1 MNNYDSEL
9 YKTFFEDED
18 KKFKHL
24 VYHYSLIPE
33 RDEKWKQTVIDMIGL
48 DSFRREY
55 ELEKVDIVKE
65 LLEKINNKED
75 GLH

>member
-1 MNNYDSEL
+1 
-9 YKTFFEDED
+9 
-18 KKFKHL
+18 
-24 VYHYSLIPE
+24 
-33 RDEKWKQTVIDMIGL
+33 MIGL